1 MFKKQNILMLKSFIT
16 ICFLGMIPLRILV
29 RVIFDIKKYNVDDSA
44 MNYVALMIGYA
55 IMGFIACYLYR
66 DLFKYELKKCGK
78 VFELIKTVIIYSCLF
93 LGFEVIFNYLYSIS
107 IGSLNTSNQKIIDAG
122 NGLNFNIYLLCCF
135 ARVVAAPIVEE
146 IIFRYILQNW
156 EKNKFK
162 VHGRVISILFTAIIF
177 GILHSGFSKELILY
191 AVPGLLFGMI
201 YNKTNNLL
209 VVIIIHAINN
219 LLSAL
224 NI

>member
-16 ICFLGMIPLRILV
+16 VYFLGIIPLGILV
-29 RVIFDIKKYNVDDSA
+29 RVIFSLKKYDVDGSV
-44 MNYVALMIGYA
+44 MNYVALMMGYA

-66 DLFKYELKKCGK
+66 DLFKYEFKKYGK
-78 VFELIKTVIIYSCLF
+78 VLELIKTVIIYSCLF
-93 LGFEVIFNYLYSIS
+93 LGVEVIFNYLYSIS
-107 IGSLNTSNQKIIDAG
+107 IGSLNTSNQKILDAG
-122 NGLNFNIYLLCCF
+122 NELNFNIYLPCCF
-135 ARVVAAPIVEE
+135 ARIVAAPIVEE
-146 IIFRYILQNW
+146 IIFRYILQNGL
-156 EKNKFK
+156 KNKFK
-162 VHGRVISILFTAIIF
+162 VYGGVISILFTAIIF

-191 AVPGLLFGMI
+191 VVPGLLFGMI

>member
-16 ICFLGMIPLRILV
+16 IYFLGTIPLRILV
-29 RVIFDIKKYNVDDSA
+29 RVIFYIKKYDVDDIA
-44 MNYVALMIGYA
+44 MNYVALMTSYA
-55 IMGFIACYLYR
+55 IMGFSACCLYR
-66 DLFKYELKKCGK
+66 DLFKYEFKKYGK
-78 VFELIKTVIIYSCLF
+78 VLELIKTVIIYSCLF
-93 LGFEVIFNYLYSIS
+93 LGFEAVFNYLYSIS

-122 NGLNFNIYLLCCF
+122 NGLNLNIYL
-135 ARVVAAPIVEE
+135 IVEE
-146 IIFRYILQNW
+146 IIFRYILQNGV
-156 EKNKFK
+156 KNKFK

-191 AVPGLLFGMI
+191 VVPGLLFGII
-201 YNKTNNLL
+201 YNRTNNLL
-209 VVIIIHAINN
+209 VVITIHVINN

>member
-1 MFKKQNILMLKSFIT
+1 
-16 ICFLGMIPLRILV
+16 
-29 RVIFDIKKYNVDDSA
+29 
-44 MNYVALMIGYA
+44 
-55 IMGFIACYLYR
+55 MG
-66 DLFKYELKKCGK
+66 E
-78 VFELIKTVIIYSCLF
+78 
-93 LGFEVIFNYLYSIS
+93 
-107 IGSLNTSNQKIIDAG
+107 
-122 NGLNFNIYLLCCF
+122 
-135 ARVVAAPIVEE
+135 
-146 IIFRYILQNW
+146 
-156 EKNKFK
+156 NKFK

>member
-1 MFKKQNILMLKSFIT
+1 M
-16 ICFLGMIPLRILV
+16 CFLY
-29 RVIFDIKKYNVDDSA
+29 KKYDVDDIA
-44 MNYVALMIGYA
+44 MNYVALMTSYA
-55 IMGFIACYLYR
+55 IMGFSACCLYR
-66 DLFKYELKKCGK
+66 DLFKYEFKKYGK
-78 VFELIKTVIIYSCLF
+78 VLELIKTVIIYSCLF
-93 LGFEVIFNYLYSIS
+93 LGFEAVFNYLYSIS

-122 NGLNFNIYLLCCF
+122 NGLNLNIYLLCCF

-146 IIFRYILQNW
+146 IIFRYILQNGV
-156 EKNKFK
+156 KNKFK

-191 AVPGLLFGMI
+191 VVPGLLFGII
-201 YNKTNNLL
+201 YNRTNNLL
-209 VVIIIHAINN
+209 VVITIHVINN